1 MRRVMQYERYGATS
15 NTASYGGVAKDVTV
29 VVCKSIAGAC
39 ERVVLWGYHS
49 PGLLCLTTTLTPPH
63 PNPKAIIIV
72 DTQ

>member
-1 MRRVMQYERYGATS
+1 MQYERYGATS

-39 ERVVLWGYHS
+39 EASCCGDTIPSDFHFNPL
-49 PGLLCLTTTLTPPH
+49 PH